1 MKEKQQVQPEALSP
15 RRERELTQRLNDHLS
30 KRLRDMRRSY
40 KRSVR
45 KSDPD
50 AVHDLRVAT
59 RRVGTVLDVVAFSA
73 PAKAA
78 RKTRKKLKRLRHVL
92 SARRDLD
99 VLLNTMQARAKQAA
113 SMRRK
118 QLWNIAIHEIRIEG
132 EAARRQSRRWLK
144 HFNLADL
151 ERQIRNI
158 VRQRLKDGFSW
169 SDLRAAARRAD
180 QKLRQAVK
188 EARAASDSSRFHEVR
203 IKTKTFRYMVELDSL
218 LVGIDRSGSLI
229 ERLKNI
235 QDELGEWRDQA
246 ELCRRL
252 TAVLSTDAGLQAD
265 HIATAIIDAARN
277 RTRLQDQDARRTI
290 NSLRN
295 FNGSQEIA
303 ALSDG
308 REPTR

>member
-1 MKEKQQVQPEALSP
+1 
-15 RRERELTQRLNDHLS
+15 
-30 KRLRDMRRSY
+30 MRRSY
-40 KRSVR
+40 KLSVR
-45 KSDPD
+45 KSDPE

-59 RRVGTVLDVVAFSA
+59 RRLGTVLDVVAFSA

-78 RKTRKKLKRLRHVL
+78 KKTRKKLKRLRHVL
-92 SARRDLD
+92 SARRDID

-118 QLWNIAIHEIRIEG
+118 QLWNIAIHETRIEG
-132 EAARRQSRRWLK
+132 AAARGQSKRWLK

-169 SDLRAAARRAD
+169 SDLVAAARRAD
-180 QKLRQAVK
+180 QKLRQAAK

-203 IKTKTFRYMVELDSL
+203 IKTKTFRYMMELDSL

-252 TAVLSTDAGLQAD
+252 TAVLSNDAELQAD
-265 HIATAIIDAARN
+265 PIATAIIDTARN
-277 RTRLQDQDARRTI
+277 RTRVRDQDARRTI

-295 FNGSQEIA
+295 FNDSQEIA
-303 ALSDG
+303 AITDLRG
-308 REPTR
+308 PTLTDP